1 MAIFVEF
8 IGMMSSMSIYK
19 TVSKSSISF
28 TEISSI
34 SSDSEFKVYE
44 SSKKLWTRGW
54 AKAIGA
60 KGMIK
65 NWLTR

>member
-44 SSKKLWTRGW
+44 SSKKL
-54 AKAIGA
+54 
-60 KGMIK
+60 
-65 NWLTR
+65 